1 MKNHYL
7 LLIAGILISAVC
19 AFLAYIEFIAS
30 EFTPKTSK
38 NLKGVDD
45 QIQKVMYYASLAPSS
60 HNAQM
65 WKVKINPSINTIYI
79 TLDDTRT
86 LKVIDKENRESYISI
101 GCYVK
106 ALEMA
111 FKAFNY
117 KTITNIQE
125 DSKQVLLTFLKD
137 NTGDINHD
145 ILDSLTK
152 RHSDKQIFTDRMLD
166 KDLVTKLSAVS
177 DNAILVQ
184 KKDKSYNN
192 LTTLIKDAVKRQSY
206 DKRAVAEL
214 ASYMRFSDEESNEKQ
229 DGLNAEQL
237 GMRGLKKFFY
247 YLFVTPS
254 TVLTETFS
262 KQTVSIINKQ
272 IDSAPAFVLLES
284 YGDDFKSKVIHGM
297 ELMELWMFLT
307 DNNVEVHPISA
318 PIEYEDSKNRINKI
332 LNKQTDTDMILRVGY
347 AEKYLQNHRLRRN
360 LDKYIEVVKD

>member
-1 MKNHYL
+1 MKTHYL
-7 LLIAGILISAVC
+7 MLICGILISVVC
-19 AFLAYIEFIAS
+19 AFIAYIEFIAS

-38 NLKGVDD
+38 NLEGIDD
-45 QIQKVMYYASLAPSS
+45 RIQNVLYYASLAPSS

-65 WKVKINPSINTIYI
+65 WKVRINPSINAIYI
-79 TLDDTRT
+79 TLDDSRT

-125 DSKQVLLTFLKD
+125 DSKQVLVTFSKE

-152 RHSDKQIFTDRMLD
+152 RHSDKQIFSDRMLD

-177 DNAILVQ
+177 DNAILLQ
-184 KKDKSYNN
+184 KSDKSYND
-192 LTTLIKDAVKRQSY
+192 LKPLIKDAVKRQTY
-206 DKRAVAEL
+206 DKMAVAEL
-214 ASYMRFSDEESNEKQ
+214 ASYMRFSDDESKEKQ
-229 DGLNAEQL
+229 DGLDAEQL
-237 GMRGLKKFFY
+237 GLRGLKKFFY
-247 YLFVTPS
+247 YLFVNSS

-272 IDSAPAFVLLES
+272 IDSAQAFVLLES
-284 YGDDFKSKVIHGM
+284 YGDDFKSKVIQGM

-318 PIEYEDSKNRINKI
+318 PVEYKDSINRINKI
-332 LNKQTDTDMILRVGY
+332 LNKHTDTDMILRVGY
-347 AEKYLQNHRLRRN
+347 AEKYLQNHRLRRD

>member
-45 QIQKVMYYASLAPSS
+45 QIQKVLYYASLAPSS

-79 TLDDTRT
+79 TLDDSRT

-117 KTITNIQE
+117 KTITTIQE
-125 DSKQVLLTFLKD
+125 ESKQVLLTFLKD
-137 NTGDINHD
+137 NTGDINHA
-145 ILDSLTK
+145 ILNSLTK

-177 DNAILVQ
+177 DNVILVQ
-184 KKDKSYNN
+184 KKDKSYND
-192 LTTLIKDAVKRQSY
+192 LTTLIKDTVKRQSY
-206 DKRAVAEL
+206 DKMAVAEL
-214 ASYMRFSDEESNEKQ
+214 ASYMRFSDDESKEKQ

-237 GMRGLKKFFY
+237 GLRGLKKFFY
-247 YLFVTPS
+247 YLFVNSS

-318 PIEYEDSKNRINKI
+318 PIEYKDSINRINKI